1 MTTQDQIQ
9 FRLPG
14 APAPA
19 APLLQAAG
27 ASDPA
32 GQVLQTQYAALCY
45 RMIKDKPQIL
55 LITSRGTK
63 RWILPK
69 GWPMKHRSPGQ
80 AALREAYEE
89 AGVIGRVSE
98 TPLGLVPY
106 RKQLASGEEL
116 SCIGIIYPVRVAL
129 LKAEYPEAGER
140 KRKWFSRKKAARQ
153 VLEPELAR
161 LLAGFD
167 PAALKL

>member
-1 MTTQDQIQ
+1 MTSQDQIH
-9 FRLPG
+9 FRLPVPG
-14 APAPA
+14 
-19 APLLQAAG
+19 
-27 ASDPA
+27 PA
-32 GQVLQTQYAALCY
+32 GTAASALGDGAVQTQFAALCY
-45 RMIKDKPQIL
+45 RMVKDKPQIL

-106 RKQLASGEEL
+106 VKQLESGLEMP
-116 SCIGIIYPVRVAL
+116 CVGIVYPVRVAL

-153 VLEPELAR
+153 VQEPDLAR
-161 LLAGFD
+161 LLKEFD
-167 PAALKL
+167 PAALGL